1 MKENDYVKRLTESVL
16 AKKLNSC
23 GCVVVSGPKFC
34 GKSTMCERFANSII
48 ALKTTN
54 EIALANLDPREVLKG
69 EKPRLIDEWQKAP
82 ELWNLIRDDLDRN
95 YIFGKY
101 LLTGS
106 TTPVDSSKIQHSGAG
121 RITTMILKP
130 FTLFE
135 SGESQ
140 GLVSLLSLFKA
151 SNKFKTIFNEGN
163 NVGLSDIAHYIC
175 RGGWPISLKANK
187 DYAINVTE
195 NYFNGLFTIEN
206 ESDEFSEF
214 LKNKDIELLKLV
226 LKSFARNI
234 STQTKNTKMI
244 SDILES
250 GVRKTLD
257 DDTFLKYKKILE
269 DLFIIYEMP
278 SWNLNLRSTV
288 NVRTSPTHHFIDTS
302 IATSA
307 LGLKPSDLLNDLK
320 SFGFF
325 FEDMVVR
332 DLSVYAGTFDG
343 VLRHYRDSNGQ
354 EVDAIIEIP
363 NGDYCAIEI
372 KLFSEENV
380 KKAIKSLNSFENKI
394 IQSNLKKPKFKMII
408 TSHGP
413 SYKTEDEIYV
423 VPITMLKP

>member
-1 MKENDYVKRLTESVL
+1 MNDNEYVKRLAESVL
-16 AKKLNSC
+16 LRKINSC

-34 GKSTMCERFANSII
+34 GKSTMCEKFAESKI

-54 EIALANLDPREVLKG
+54 EIALANSDPKEVLKG
-69 EKPRLIDEWQKAP
+69 EYPRLIDEWQKAP
-82 ELWNLIRDDLDRN
+82 ELWNLIRDDLDKN

-106 TTPVDSSKIQHSGAG
+106 TTPVDSTRIQHSGAG
-121 RITTMILKP
+121 RITTTALKP

-135 SGESQ
+135 SGESM
-140 GLVSLLSLFKA
+140 GLISLSELF
-151 SNKFKTIFNEGN
+151 SSPNNFKTIFFQENK
-163 NVGLSDIAHYIC
+163 VGLSDIAYYIC
-175 RGGWPISLKANK
+175 RGGWPISIKAK
-187 DYAINVTE
+187 KEYAIDVTT
-195 NYFNGLFTIEN
+195 NYYNGLFTIEN
-206 ESDEFSEF
+206 ESDEFNEF
-214 LKNKDIELLKLV
+214 LKNKDIDLLKLV
-226 LKSFARNI
+226 LKSYARNI

-244 SDILES
+244 TDILES

-269 DLFIIYEMP
+269 DLFIVYEMP
-278 SWNLNLRSTV
+278 AWNLNLRSTV

-307 LGLKPSDLLNDLK
+307 LGIRPADLLNDLN

-332 DLSVYAGTFDG
+332 DLSVYASTFDG
-343 VLRHYRDSNGQ
+343 VLKHYRDSNGQ
-354 EVDAIIEIP
+354 EVDAIIEVS

-372 KLFSEENV
+372 KLYSEENI
-380 KKAIKSLNSFENKI
+380 KNAIKSLNNFENRMD
-394 IQSNLKKPKFKMII
+394 QSNLKKPLFKMVI

-413 SYKTEDEIYV
+413 SYKTDDGIYI
-423 VPITMLKP
+423 VPITMLKH